1 MVLYYTPRGAETT
14 GHVVYVGADKHE
26 NEHLIQW
33 GLPHDVW
40 FHVDKLSSAHVY
52 LRMSPGQTM
61 DDITPEELEDCAQ
74 LVKANSIA
82 GNKQNDL
89 YVVYTPWENLRKGGD
104 MDVGQVAF
112 KNEKAEAVRR
122 TKVKTR
128 INDIVNRLNKTKVER
143 FPDLQAEREA
153 YDEGVRRAKKEAYR
167 VAERER
173 LEEERA
179 READREARDYKHMV
193 VEYSMKSNKEMAKK
207 FASVEEARM
216 AEDYGRINLHQAIR
230 VRVGGELIVTTAGR
244 VIFNANVPENIP
256 FVNEVVDKGAIERV
270 TSDVHRAYGNCV
282 TADFLDG
289 LKALG
294 YDYATT
300 SGLTISMDDVVV
312 PPQKDELIDRAK
324 DEVGKI
330 VAV

>member
-1 MVLYYTPRGAETT
+1 MARDDARRRREETRRRDDVVTDARAGADADDTTVTARMSWTGRAMRDSGRSAALVGASDESTRASDSRLARATSAMVLYYTPRGAETT
-14 GHVVYVGADKHE
+14 GHVIYVGADKHE
-26 NEHLIQW
+26 NEHLIKW

-89 YVVYTPWENLRKGGD
+89 YVVYTPWENLLKRGD

-112 KNEKAEAVRR
+112 KSDKAVGR

-153 YDEGVRRAKKEAYR
+153 YDEGVRREKKEAYR

-179 READREARDYKHMV
+179 READREARDYKHMM
-193 VEYSMKSNKEMAKK
+193 VEDSMKSNKEMAKK
-207 FASVEEARM
+207 YASVEEA
-216 AEDYGRINLHQAIR
+216 ED
-230 VRVGGELIVTTAGR
+230 
-244 VIFNANVPENIP
+244 
-256 FVNEVVDKGAIERV
+256 
-270 TSDVHRAYGNCV
+270 
-282 TADFLDG
+282 DF
-289 LKALG
+289 
-294 YDYATT
+294 
-300 SGLTISMDDVVV
+300 M
-312 PPQKDELIDRAK
+312 
-324 DEVGKI
+324 
-330 VAV
+330 

>member
-1 MVLYYTPRGAETT
+1 MFHWIFLATPDVSLERFFILSFAPRASYARRTRATSEMVLYYTPRGAETT

-89 YVVYTPWENLRKGGD
+89 YVVYTPWENLLKRGD

-179 READREARDYKHMV
+179 READREARDYKHMM
-193 VEYSMKSNKEMAKK
+193 VEDSMKSNKEMAKK
-207 FASVEEARM
+207 YASVEEA
-216 AEDYGRINLHQAIR
+216 ED
-230 VRVGGELIVTTAGR
+230 
-244 VIFNANVPENIP
+244 
-256 FVNEVVDKGAIERV
+256 
-270 TSDVHRAYGNCV
+270 
-282 TADFLDG
+282 DF
-289 LKALG
+289 
-294 YDYATT
+294 
-300 SGLTISMDDVVV
+300 M
-312 PPQKDELIDRAK
+312 
-324 DEVGKI
+324 
-330 VAV
+330 